1 MGKLS
6 THVLDTAHGTPAGG
20 MRVVLSRKSD
30 DGSWSRV
37 SARAA
42 AAFPA
47 QLHFRLFT
55 MQVGSYVTNA
65 NGRTDAPLLEG
76 ESMVAGDHVT
86 FRLLHSSHGY
96 GPLHIA
102 VDCGRWRLWSFS
114 SSRLL
119 YARVLRCG
127 LLQACIPF
135 SATIHLS
142 RLSPPTQ
149 LFVTH
154 LCFAGSLGPC
164 CLTPPSL
171 TLCAPPRNARGHW
184 HHP

>member
-47 QLHFRLFT
+47 RLYFRLFT

-65 NGRTDAPLLEG
+65 NGRTDAPMLEG
-76 ESMVAGDHVT
+76 DSMVAGGDHVI
-86 FRLLHSSHGY
+86 FRLLHASHGY

-102 VDCGRWRLWSFS
+102 VDCGR
-114 SSRLL
+114 
-119 YARVLRCG
+119 
-127 LLQACIPF
+127 LQ
-135 SATIHLS
+135 
-142 RLSPPTQ
+142 
-149 LFVTH
+149 
-154 LCFAGSLGPC
+154 
-164 CLTPPSL
+164 
-171 TLCAPPRNARGHW
+171 
-184 HHP
+184 